1 MQQRYCGNCGSE
13 LAAGQTFCG
22 NCGSPVQAPAQEA
35 ASSNNG
41 QPAPPPPDPR
51 SRGTGRTI
59 LGVALL
65 MSGVICVLLLML
77 TLLMAL
83 VRPIESGGW
92 ALNLVVFG
100 VLAAA
105 TLYGAWQNL
114 RRAP

>member
-13 LAAGQTFCG
+13 LAAGQKFCG
-22 NCGSPVQAPAQEA
+22 NCGGLVQVLAQKA

-41 QPAPPPPDPR
+41 QPAPPPPEPR
-51 SRGTGRTI
+51 RSGTGRTI
-59 LGVALL
+59 LGAALL

-77 TLLMAL
+77 TLLLAL
-83 VRPIESGGW
+83 VRPIELGGW

-105 TLYGAWQNL
+105 TLYGAWRNL